1 MDSSVPEE
9 ALRDDQQAGFAAG
22 PPASE
27 HIFRA
32 APMTL
37 VQMYIAKEVARD
49 AAGAL
54 GSLGCVHFRDLN
66 EGVSNFNRQYVSEV
80 RKLEESMRLV
90 RQLESYTDMPAEA
103 RSLNTDLLSEA
114 LLSVPDV
121 LDICELLA
129 EDADRLAGLVS
140 SFQRLTRKRDDLL
153 EERIILQKSQEFFGK
168 YSKGGPSVPRR
179 RHSDEEHLLAHAYTD
194 ETGFDIEENVATEFD
209 VDDEDPIATMP
220 VSDLDSQIS
229 NMTVLAGS
237 IPRSKSVALERL
249 CWRVT
254 RGNLFFAK
262 YPIEKSEKDVFLV
275 YTHGSLT
282 GERVNRIATSLDARI
297 MVLKSEG
304 RNKRISTINDQLAD
318 LFVVLDQTE
327 GTLRLEQELVAS
339 RLPAW
344 KSVVA
349 KERAIFTTLNLFSSD
364 QGRQGLV
371 AEGWVPENQLMTLKN
386 VLLEL
391 SSRTSQLLVV
401 HTIHTT
407 KVAPTHH
414 TINKVTEAFQAM
426 VDVYGTARNGEVN
439 PGLPTVVTFPF
450 MFAVMFGDMGHGFI
464 MALAAL
470 AMVWN
475 ELKISRMR
483 NRNEIFDMAFTG
495 RYVLL
500 LMGLFS
506 MFTGF
511 IYNDLFSK
519 SMTIFASGWD
529 WHEGNGSARRV
540 DHHVYPIGLDWAWH
554 GADNNLRFTNSYK
567 MKLSIL
573 LGFAHMTYSLM
584 FQYVNARH
592 FGSWIDIWGNF
603 VPGLIFMQ
611 SIFGYL
617 SITILYKWCVD
628 WIGERREPPGLL
640 DMLIKMFLSPGTV
653 DTPLYKG
660 QAVIQC
666 ILVIVALLCVPWLL
680 LFKPLYLRR
689 QMKNKQI
696 YMPMQLDE
704 HTFAIDEDE
713 GNELH
718 IQDESPEHHE
728 ESFGDI
734 MIHQVIHTIEFC
746 LNCISHTASYLR
758 LWALSLAHNQLSQ
771 VLWNMT
777 IQNAFGPTGAT
788 GIFMVVALFAMWFV
802 ITVLVLVCMEGTSAM
817 LHALRLHWVEAMS
830 KHFQGEG
837 HPFTPFDFT
846 SLTE

>member
-1 MDSSVPEE
+1 MNSSAPEE
-9 ALRDDQQAGFAAG
+9 VYDHQAGSRDTS
-22 PPASE
+22 ASE

-37 VQMYIAKEVARD
+37 VQMYFAKEVARD

-66 EGVSNFNRQYVSEV
+66 EGTSNFSRQYMSEV
-80 RKLEESMRLV
+80 RRLEESMRLV
-90 RQLESYTDMPAEA
+90 RRLEAYTGMPADE
-103 RSLNTDLLSEA
+103 SLLNADSLSEA

-121 LDICELLA
+121 VEICELLA
-129 EDADRLAGLVS
+129 EDAERLAKLVS
-140 SFQRLTRKRDDLL
+140 SREKLAAKRDLLL
-153 EERIILQKSQEFFGK
+153 EERTILQKSQDFLGK
-168 YSKGGPSVPRR
+168 YSRKATSRR
-179 RHSDEEHLLAHAYTD
+179 RLSEEHLLADAYSDAYSD
-194 ETGFDIEENVATEFD
+194 EPGSGVEEEFVID
-209 VDDEDPIATMP
+209 NEDPTVAQP
-220 VSDLDSQIS
+220 DLG
-229 NMTVLAGS
+229 NMTVLVGS
-237 IPRSKSVALERL
+237 IMRSKSVALERL

-254 RGNLFFAK
+254 RGNLYFAC
-262 YPIEKSEKDVFLV
+262 YPVERSEKDVFLV
-275 YTHGSLT
+275 YTHGSLS
-282 GERVNRIATSLDARI
+282 GERIHRIATSLDARI
-297 MVLKSEG
+297 MALGSEG
-304 RNKRISTINDQLAD
+304 RSERISTINDQLTE

-327 GTLRLEQELVAS
+327 GTLRLEQQLVAS
-339 RLPAW
+339 RLPSW
-344 KSVVA
+344 KSVVV
-349 KERAIFTTLNLFSSD
+349 KERAIFSALNLFSSD

-371 AEGWVPENQLMTLKN
+371 AEGWIPENKLPTLKT
-386 VLLEL
+386 LLSEL

-401 HTIHTT
+401 HTINTTRNAPTYHTT
-407 KVAPTHH
+407 
-414 TINKVTEAFQAM
+414 NKLTEAFQRM
-426 VDVYGTARNGEVN
+426 VDVYGTSRNGEVN

-464 MALAAL
+464 MLLAASF
-470 AMVWN
+470 MVWN
-475 ELKISRMR
+475 ELKISRMK

-506 MFTGF
+506 MFTGL
-511 IYNDLFSK
+511 IYNDIFSK
-519 SMTIFASGWD
+519 SMTVFASGWD

-540 DHHVYPIGLDWAWH
+540 DRRVYPIGLDWAWH
-554 GADNNLRFTNSYK
+554 GAENNLRFTNSYK
-567 MKLSIL
+567 MKLSVL
-573 LGFAHMTYSLM
+573 LGFAHMSYSLI

-592 FGSWIDIWGNF
+592 FGSWVDIWGNF
-603 VPGLIFMQ
+603 VPGLLFMQ

-617 SITILYKWCVD
+617 SLTILYKWCVD
-628 WIGERREPPGLL
+628 WIGQGRNPPGLL
-640 DMLIKMFLSPGTV
+640 DMLIKMFLSPGSI

-660 QAVIQC
+660 QAVFQC
-666 ILVIVALLCVPWLL
+666 FLVFVALLCIPWLL

-689 QMKNKQI
+689 QMTTKQLYI
-696 YMPMQLDE
+696 PTQLDE

-718 IQDESPEHHE
+718 IQDGGPEHHE

-777 IQNAFGPTGAT
+777 IKNAFGPTGAA

-837 HPFTPFDFT
+837 YPFTPFDFT

>member
-1 MDSSVPEE
+1 MDGSVPEE
-9 ALRDDQQAGFAAG
+9 ARDDYQAGLAEVS
-22 PPASE
+22 PASE

-49 AAGAL
+49 AAGVL

-66 EGVSNFNRQYVSEV
+66 EGVSSFNRQYVSEV

-90 RQLESYTDMPAEA
+90 RRLESYTDMPADA
-103 RSLNTDLLSEA
+103 RSLNADLLSEA

-121 LDICELLA
+121 IDICELLA

-140 SFQRLTRKRDDLL
+140 SYEKLTRKRDDLL
-153 EERIILQKSQEFFGK
+153 EERIILQKSQDFFGK
-168 YSKGGPSVPRR
+168 YSRGGPSVSRR
-179 RHSDEEHLLAHAYTD
+179 RHSDEEHLLADAYTD
-194 ETGFDIEENVATEFD
+194 EAGFDIEENVATEFD
-209 VDDEDPIATMP
+209 VDNEDPISTMP
-220 VSDLDSQIS
+220 VSDYHGQVS
-229 NMTVLAGS
+229 NMTVIAGS
-237 IPRSKSVALERL
+237 ISRSKSVALERL

-262 YPIEKSEKDVFLV
+262 YPIEKSEKDVFLI
-275 YTHGSLT
+275 YTHGSLS

-304 RNKRISTINDQLAD
+304 RNERISIINDQLTD

-344 KSVVA
+344 KSVVV

-371 AEGWVPENQLMTLKN
+371 AEGWVPESQLLTLKN
-386 VLLEL
+386 LLLDL

-464 MALAAL
+464 MALAAV

-475 ELKISRMR
+475 ELKIARMR

-500 LMGLFS
+500 LMGVFS

-540 DHHVYPIGLDWAWH
+540 DRHVYPIGLDWAWH

-592 FGSWIDIWGNF
+592 FDSWIDIWGNF

-628 WIGERREPPGLL
+628 WIGQRREPPGLL
-640 DMLIKMFLSPGTV
+640 DMLIKMFLSPGTI

-689 QMKNKQI
+689 KMKSQQI

-728 ESFGDI
+728 ESFGDV

-788 GIFMVVALFAMWFV
+788 GIFMVVVLFAMWFV

-837 HPFTPFDFT
+837 YPFTPFDFT